1 MKSGY
6 VSSTQVSRPRSGPS
20 DEPRPI
26 SPKSKAAQTGTVKA
40 VPLFQLV
47 PLRRKNKE
55 GGGSSNSNGMHSR
68 TCESDSEDTVLSL
81 SPIKLLECRASPC
94 TADRRPSDSSVK
106 SMGSLGSKSRR
117 KDSTPKSRPRLS
129 LQAAL
134 ASEGQPKHRSS
145 SRISASTE
153 PDRRLNVPGIEGGG
167 ASYRASPGSTSAART
182 SAVDKDGR
190 GKDKR
195 KDRDMEMKL
204 GIEREKLKETER
216 LRDLEVENERVRE
229 LEREIERERIKDQ
242 ERARELEE
250 ENNEVERQKDHVE
263 IGEEQ
268 DNEGEEEREIGR
280 IAVVEEEAVIE
291 TDVASGQSPGTS
303 NNSSLRIIKKASTS
317 SSVSTLATSSCSDKC
332 VRDNKEPS
340 AGEVE

>member
-1 MKSGY
+1 
-6 VSSTQVSRPRSGPS
+6 
-20 DEPRPI
+20 
-26 SPKSKAAQTGTVKA
+26 VKA

-55 GGGSSNSNGMHSR
+55 GGSSSNLNGIHSR

-94 TADRRPSDSSVK
+94 MADRRPSDSSVK

-134 ASEGQPKHRSS
+134 AAEGQPKHRSS
-145 SRISASTE
+145 ARTSASTE
-153 PDRRLNVPGIEGGG
+153 PDRRLNISGPGVEGGG
-167 ASYRASPGSTSAART
+167 ATDRASSGSTSAART
-182 SAVDKDGR
+182 SGTDKDGR

-204 GIEREKLKETER
+204 GIERENVKESER
-216 LRDLEVENERVRE
+216 LRDLEIENERVRE
-229 LEREIERERIKDQ
+229 LERDIERERIKDQ
-242 ERARELEE
+242 ERAREVER
-250 ENNEVERQKDHVE
+250 ENNKVEEQKDNKGQEDEDDQEDVR
-263 IGEEQ
+263 
-268 DNEGEEEREIGR
+268 EERESDR
-280 IAVVEEEAVIE
+280 IAVAVVEEAAVIE
-291 TDVASGQSPGTS
+291 SDIASGQSPATS
-303 NNSSLRIIKKASTS
+303 NKSSCRIINKASTS

-332 VRDNKEPS
+332 VRDDKEPG
-340 AGEVE
+340 AGEGEVE